1 MTRCAK
7 FHHLFDEVGDFCGMS
22 PTAIS
27 QYKAYREQ
35 VSKLVNLGIE
45 EDFIFENFPE
55 GPGRVLSNIK
65 DDETR
70 IKALN
75 HVASCL
81 KRGEKVTEGDLR
93 GTLKTW
99 QELSGKSCT
108 VGKKGGNL
116 GHVSKNFTNV
126 KNSTS
131 VSEVLPKTESV
142 IPPVTDADRERKARL
157 NPPDACHD
165 GESKPLTEPV
175 KASFGALA
183 KEPLVP
189 GPGVPV
195 APQKAPCVDAKTFKL
210 CPDGECHVKTEAN
223 TRGRVCV
230 LWNAQCSQLPGDA
243 CYIEYRNAHR
253 NDKKSG
259 NGFVPASQ
267 LAAANKDPGIHE
279 GKPVIPDR
287 TLTITFSPDQ
297 WAILGKLQK
306 AGVADGYAGAV
317 LFCVDEIG
325 NRSA

>member
-1 MTRCAK
+1 MTHCGEKWVNMVEKHPEVCEMSEDYRRKIDYWTGICEQIITRG
-7 FHHLFDEVGDFCGMS
+7 FDRHLVF
-22 PTAIS
+22 
-27 QYKAYREQ
+27 K
-35 VSKLVNLGIE
+35 K
-45 EDFIFENFPE
+45 FPE
-55 GPGRVLSNIK
+55 GAARELKKCGS
-65 DDETR
+65 DDVRE
-70 IKALN
+70 KALN
-75 HVASCL
+75 YICAQL
-81 KRGEKVTEGDLR
+81 KRGEKVTAPDLKNTIKTYEGGDNP
-93 GTLKTW
+93 T
-99 QELSGKSCT
+99 SCPAGKR
-108 VGKKGGNL
+108 N
-116 GHVSKNFTNV
+116 TNV
-126 KNSTS
+126 LSSSPEIDVKGAA
-131 VSEVLPKTESV
+131 
-142 IPPVTDADRERKARL
+142 PPVTDADRERKARL

-253 NDKKSG
+253 NDKKSE

-267 LAAANKDPGIHE
+267 LAAANKDPGIHG
-279 GKPVIPDR
+279 GKPAIPDR

-325 NRSA
+325 NRSE

>member
-1 MTRCAK
+1 MTYCIDFFRK
-7 FHHLFDEVGDFCGMS
+7 FKKDGNFCGLDKS
-22 PTAIS
+22 QVSRLTAYLEIVELLMK
-27 QYKAYREQ
+27 QKIPEEQ
-35 VSKLVNLGIE
+35 VY
-45 EDFIFENFPE
+45 ENFSVNAARPLLAAKDTARTE
-55 GPGRVLSNIK
+55 G
-65 DDETR
+65 
-70 IKALN
+70 LN
-75 HVASCL
+75 FVTSQL
-81 KRGEKVTEGDLR
+81 KEGKKVTNGEVQKKLESWSTPTTPADHR
-93 GTLKTW
+93 PA
-99 QELSGKSCT
+99 KSCSTPTSAPEQKPDPVQET
-108 VGKKGGNL
+108 V
-116 GHVSKNFTNV
+116 
-126 KNSTS
+126 
-131 VSEVLPKTESV
+131 
-142 IPPVTDADRERKARL
+142 PPVTDADRERKARL

-267 LAAANKDPGIHE
+267 LAAANKDPGIRE
-279 GKPVIPDR
+279 GKPAIPDR

-297 WAILGKLQK
+297 WTILEKLQK

-317 LFCVDEIG
+317 MFCVDEIG